1 MHSWN
6 SGTSRREIERNCTTH
21 DRHGDMKEITVGSE
35 TMKTGQSQLVRGVH
49 VRQRVKVRLA
59 VKWKVKV
66 YTNTLAMMLH
76 SRCVLSF
83 SPKVQHFLLS
93 SRRTHTCDDTCVHS
107 FAL

>member
-49 VRQRVKVRLA
+49 VRQRVKV
-59 VKWKVKV
+59 
-66 YTNTLAMMLH
+66 
-76 SRCVLSF
+76 
-83 SPKVQHFLLS
+83 QHFLLS